1 VLHRAEILR
10 RQSLAGAQN
19 RLDRAC
25 CFDGLRVRSL
35 AICCRESDQNKR
47 NGCG

>member
-1 VLHRAEILR
+1 LLQRAEIVR
-10 RQSLAGAQN
+10 RHSLAGAQN
-19 RLDRAC
+19 RLDRAR

-35 AICCRESDQNKR
+35 AICRRESDQNKR